1 LTKCYDVAQYIDES
15 ESETNVGAAEA
26 DAKASLH
33 EERQAGLRSSTAN
46 EPTIGGTM
54 TTAGGKAPALFI
66 MTAVMTAEQR
76 LTRKIIADTFGV
88 LNEIEGFEEFFAR
101 LPEEQ
106 RIGIFNGLREKITPT
121 LEEALDRAAG

>member
-1 LTKCYDVAQYIDES
+1 
-15 ESETNVGAAEA
+15 
-26 DAKASLH
+26 
-33 EERQAGLRSSTAN
+33 
-46 EPTIGGTM
+46 M